1 MNGIDIAFII
11 VNSFALLVLLALY
24 LIRYVFKKVNPL
36 IQPLLFLFLFC
47 FFIFNI
53 VCFFLYKD
61 DATMLKVASLVTVV
75 LALLT
80 LVLAFLNTSKQS
92 VEKNDFEIAYEILK
106 PTGLVGYVELIAPMR
121 SSFVVDFDMRFVEY
135 VADIEIAQSRRAYA
149 GKVCF

>member
-11 VNSFALLVLLALY
+11 VNSFALFVLLALY
-24 LIRYVFKKVNPL
+24 LIRFVFKKVNPF
-36 IQPLLFLFLFC
+36 IQPLLFLFLLC

-53 VCFFLYKD
+53 VCFFLYKE

-92 VEKNDFEIAYEILK
+92 VEKNDQK
-106 PTGLVGYVELIAPMR
+106 
-121 SSFVVDFDMRFVEY
+121 
-135 VADIEIAQSRRAYA
+135 
-149 GKVCF
+149 

>member
-24 LIRYVFKKVNPL
+24 LIRFVFKKVKPL
-36 IQPLLFLFLFC
+36 LQPLLFLFLLC

-92 VEKNDFEIAYEILK
+92 VEKNDQK
-106 PTGLVGYVELIAPMR
+106 
-121 SSFVVDFDMRFVEY
+121 
-135 VADIEIAQSRRAYA
+135 
-149 GKVCF
+149 

>member
-24 LIRYVFKKVNPL
+24 LIRYGFKKVTPF
-36 IQPLLFLFLFC
+36 IQPLLFLFLLC

-92 VEKNDFEIAYEILK
+92 VEKNDQK
-106 PTGLVGYVELIAPMR
+106 
-121 SSFVVDFDMRFVEY
+121 
-135 VADIEIAQSRRAYA
+135 
-149 GKVCF
+149 

>member
-24 LIRYVFKKVNPL
+24 LIRYVFKKVNQL

-53 VCFFLYKD
+53 FCFFLYKD

-92 VEKNDFEIAYEILK
+92 VEKNDQK
-106 PTGLVGYVELIAPMR
+106 
-121 SSFVVDFDMRFVEY
+121 
-135 VADIEIAQSRRAYA
+135 
-149 GKVCF
+149 

>member
-24 LIRYVFKKVNPL
+24 LIRFVFKKVNPF

-135 VADIEIAQSRRAYA
+135 KTKHKE
-149 GKVCF
+149 K

>member
-24 LIRYVFKKVNPL
+24 LIRFVFKKVHPF
-36 IQPLLFLFLFC
+36 IQPLLFLFLLC

-92 VEKNDFEIAYEILK
+92 VEKNDQK
-106 PTGLVGYVELIAPMR
+106 
-121 SSFVVDFDMRFVEY
+121 
-135 VADIEIAQSRRAYA
+135 
-149 GKVCF
+149 

>member
-24 LIRYVFKKVNPL
+24 LIRFVFKKVNPL
-36 IQPLLFLFLFC
+36 IQQLLFLFLLC

-92 VEKNDFEIAYEILK
+92 VEKNDQK
-106 PTGLVGYVELIAPMR
+106 
-121 SSFVVDFDMRFVEY
+121 
-135 VADIEIAQSRRAYA
+135 
-149 GKVCF
+149 

>member
-36 IQPLLFLFLFC
+36 TQPLLFLFLFC

-92 VEKNDFEIAYEILK
+92 VEKNDQK
-106 PTGLVGYVELIAPMR
+106 
-121 SSFVVDFDMRFVEY
+121 
-135 VADIEIAQSRRAYA
+135 
-149 GKVCF
+149 

>member
-24 LIRYVFKKVNPL
+24 LIRFVFKKVNPL
-36 IQPLLFLFLFC
+36 IQRLLFLFLFC

-92 VEKNDFEIAYEILK
+92 VEKNDQK
-106 PTGLVGYVELIAPMR
+106 
-121 SSFVVDFDMRFVEY
+121 
-135 VADIEIAQSRRAYA
+135 
-149 GKVCF
+149 